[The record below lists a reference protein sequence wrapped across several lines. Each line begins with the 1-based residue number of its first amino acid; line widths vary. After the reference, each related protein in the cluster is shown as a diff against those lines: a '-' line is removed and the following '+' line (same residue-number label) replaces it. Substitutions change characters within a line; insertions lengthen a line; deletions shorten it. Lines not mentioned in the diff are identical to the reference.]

1 MTRPGSGAS
10 AVRRAL
16 RRAARPD
23 KIAILSSF
31 FKTGPGEYGAGDR
44 FLGVPVPTQRR
55 IARDHRAM
63 SLDAVVDLL
72 RGPIHEERLTA
83 LLILLEKFKIGSP
96 AERSALHRFYVRH
109 LHRVNNWDLV
119 DCSAATLVGEALEG
133 KSHALLDRLARS
145 ANWWDRRVA
154 MIATH
159 HFTKKGDPKP
169 ALRLARRLLSD
180 PHDLMHKAVGWMLR
194 EVGKRCSEK
203 ALRGF
208 LHCHG
213 REMPRTALRYAIERM
228 SPEHRRSMLELGKRK
243 GRSPTR

>member
-1 MTRPGSGAS
+1 M
-10 AVRRAL
+10 RRAL

-31 FKTGPGEYGAGDR
+31 FKSGPGDYGAGDR

-145 ANWWDRRVA
+145 GNLWDRRVA

-159 HFTKKGDPKP
+159 YFTKKGDPKP

>member
-1 MTRPGSGAS
+1 M
-10 AVRRAL
+10 RRAL

>member
-1 MTRPGSGAS
+1 M
-10 AVRRAL
+10 RRAL

-31 FKTGPGEYGAGDR
+31 FKSGPGDYGAGDR

>member
-145 ANWWDRRVA
+145 GNLWDRRVA

-159 HFTKKGDPKP
+159 YFTKKGDPKP

-194 EVGKRCSEK
+194 EVGKRCGE
-203 ALRGF
+203 AF
-208 LHCHG
+208 LTTFLDRHG
-213 REMPRTALRYAIERM
+213 AAMPRTALRYAIERF
-228 SPEHRRSMLELGKRK
+228 PFHRRRFYLRG
-243 GRSPTR
+243 GRRG